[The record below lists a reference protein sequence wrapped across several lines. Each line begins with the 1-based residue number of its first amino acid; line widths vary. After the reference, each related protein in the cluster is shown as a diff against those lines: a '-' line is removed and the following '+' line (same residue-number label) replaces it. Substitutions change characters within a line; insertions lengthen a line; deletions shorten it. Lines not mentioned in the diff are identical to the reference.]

1 MKRFS
6 VFTLAMVVVSIF
18 LAGPA
23 AARVDLFEPLDLSEV
38 TGKAL
43 NVDSSYQALAEN
55 AATESLRLVRAR
67 PEAVS
72 LETATLSLGQV
83 EPGLDLR
90 AHRVSSYQTRSG
102 SLVWSGVIEDP
113 ASAVVPF
120 DAKSFDFDPVHSIM
134 LVKNGDQITGNIHF
148 AGEWYKI
155 RPLRSG
161 GHAIVTVNINAMPP
175 DHPAEYSR
183 LRTIPMRSR
192 PVAHKVNTVLR
203 ALVNYTPAAAAATA
217 DINGL
222 LTLAVAETNQGYA
235 SSGVQI
241 DIELAA
247 AAPTSY
253 TEASFSTD
261 LSRYRNTS
269 DGFMDEIH
277 TTRNTVAADVALLVI
292 DDAAA
297 CGLASSI
304 GSTAATAFAAV
315 HYDCATGYYSF
326 AHEIGHLQSARHDER
341 NDPSTSPYAWG
352 HGYQYTPKKGSSWR
366 TIMAYNCTR
375 GCPRINF
382 WSNPSV
388 LYNGVPMGTA
398 TKNNNARVLND
409 TRATVAAFR

>member
-1 MKRFS
+1 MKNFS
-6 VFTLAMVVVSIF
+6 IFTLAMVLLSVFV
-18 LAGPA
+18 AGPA
-23 AARVDLFEPLDLSEV
+23 AAGVDLFTPLDLSQV

-43 NVDSSYQALAEN
+43 NVDPSYRALAEN
-55 AATESLRLVRAR
+55 ATTQSLRLVGAR
-67 PEAVS
+67 PEAVG

-90 AHRVSSYQTRSG
+90 AHRVSSYETRSG
-102 SLVWSGVIEDP
+102 LLVWAGVIEDP

-120 DAKSFDFDPVHSIM
+120 DAKGFAFDPVHSVM

-148 AGEWYKI
+148 AGDWYKI

-161 GHAIVTVNINAMPP
+161 GHAIVTVNVNAMPP
-175 DHPAEYSR
+175 DHPAEYAS

-192 PVAHKVNTVLR
+192 PVPHKVNTVLR

-247 AAPTSY
+247 AALTTY

-269 DGFMDEIH
+269 DGHMDEIH
-277 TTRNTVAADVALLVI
+277 ATRNTVAADVALLVI
-292 DDAAA
+292 DDASA

-326 AHEIGHLQSARHDER
+326 AHEIGHLQSARHDPKT
-341 NDPSTSPYAWG
+341 DPSTSPYAWG
-352 HGYQYTPKKGSSWR
+352 HGYQYLGKPSKWR

-375 GCPRINF
+375 GGCPRLNY
-382 WSNPSV
+382 WSNPNN
-388 LYNGVPMGTA
+388 LYNGQPMGTA
-398 TKNNNARVLND
+398 TKSDNARVLND